1 MRRIALIRLRDGET
15 VPFEQQR
22 IRDAIERALLAA
34 GTENRTLAVEI
45 ASVVELFLE
54 KTFSD
59 EVPSTAQVEDMV
71 EKVLM
76 DTGHAAAAKAFILH
90 RDRRGRLRDA
100 REARETRFQP
110 TLFDHRVVVVDDGA
124 EGRSAAF
131 SRERLA
137 RTMAADG
144 TVTRAVADDVAAG
157 VESRLRKAGVA
168 RAPASL
174 VRSLAEV
181 ELLARDVP
189 LDLRRRGG
197 AVLPAERLAAALYR
211 KGTGGP
217 AAPGGAPFP
226 AVAATELGGAAL
238 RSHALGELLPAEV
251 ARAHL
256 DGDLH
261 VHGLELPAAL
271 YSAALRPGD
280 VAAGTAPGCAARAPG
295 DAARSA
301 RRLTASL
308 GRAARFVGA
317 AVTHDVAV
325 IDVPRSYAPLL
336 VEADREA
343 IQEEA
348 WHLLLETSADVGGRR
363 LALDLTPVLPHA
375 PSSAAEPHDA
385 RVAHDVRGDAPDR
398 AAGAAAAFSAA
409 VLRAHA
415 RREGL
420 PPPDLLP
427 VPTVTVSDRVLE
439 SPAARDV
446 LRLAAEAVLRGSSV
460 VFPLERETGRGRGD
474 ARHGP
479 PAAGAS
485 GARPR
490 GACAGRITLNL
501 ARLARRAGR
510 DRVEGFLR
518 ACDRLVDVAALGH
531 SARREILAQ
540 VAAASGGCL
549 APLLRGPRGRAPLYD
564 LAEATWSFGITG
576 LNEAVQLL
584 SGFELHD
591 GDETV
596 SRLARR
602 IVSYVALRV
611 KAAGAAG
618 DFVATLDADED
629 PAVARRLFAMDRSE
643 APAAMAERF
652 PGRDAFSPGVTV
664 RADAPIDLLARVE
677 REEPLHANLSHA
689 TLRLAL
695 PAAEAGGPD
704 GIVALLRKL
713 LRAGSAVR
721 VEVTTW

>member
-1 MRRIALIRLRDGET
+1 VRRIALVRLRDGET

-34 GTENRTLAVEI
+34 GTEDRALAEEI

-54 KTFSD
+54 KTFFD
-59 EVPSTAQVEDMV
+59 DVPSTTQVEDMV

-90 RDRRGRLRDA
+90 RDRRLRLREA
-100 REARETRFQP
+100 REAREARFQP
-110 TLFDHRVVVVDDGA
+110 TLFDHRVVVVDDAA

-137 RTMAADG
+137 RTLAADG
-144 TVTRAVADDVAAG
+144 TVKRAVADDVAAG
-157 VESRLRKAGVA
+157 VETRLREAGVA

-181 ELLARDVP
+181 ELLLRDVP

-197 AVLPAERLAAALYR
+197 AVLSAESLAAALYR

-238 RSHALGELLPAEV
+238 RSHALGELLPAAV

-256 DGDLH
+256 DGDVH
-261 VHGLELPAAL
+261 VHGLDLPAAL
-271 YSAALRPGD
+271 HSAALRPAD
-280 VAAGTAPGCAARAPG
+280 VAAGTAPGAAARSPR
-295 DAARSA
+295 DAAGSA

-308 GRAARFVGA
+308 GRASRFLGA
-317 AVTHDVAV
+317 AVTDGVAV
-325 IDVPRSYAPLL
+325 VELPGAYAPLL

-343 IQEEA
+343 ISEEA

-363 LALDLTPVLPHA
+363 LALDLTPVLPGG
-375 PSSAAEPHDA
+375 
-385 RVAHDVRGDAPDR
+385 GDEAPDR
-398 AAGAAAAFSAA
+398 ASAAAAAFSAA

-420 PPPDLLP
+420 PPAELLP
-427 VPTVTVSDRVLE
+427 IPTVTVSDRALE
-439 SPAARDV
+439 SAEARDV
-446 LRLAAEAVLRGSSV
+446 LRLAAEAVLRGSCV
-460 VFPLERETGRGRGD
+460 VFPLERGAPAREERRAAAPPVDGRRI
-474 ARHGP
+474 
-479 PAAGAS
+479 
-485 GARPR
+485 
-490 GACAGRITLNL
+490 CAGRVTLNL
-501 ARLARRAGR
+501 ARLARRVGR
-510 DRVEGFLR
+510 DHVEGFLR
-518 ACDRLVDVAALGH
+518 ACDRLVDLAAEGH
-531 SARREILAQ
+531 VARRELLAQ

-549 APLLRGPRGRAPLYD
+549 APLLRGPRGRPPLYD
-564 LAEATWSFGITG
+564 LSTASWSFGITG

-596 SRLARR
+596 ARLARR
-602 IVSYVALRV
+602 IVSYLALRV

-618 DFVATLDADED
+618 DFAATLDADED
-629 PAVARRLFAMDRSE
+629 PDVAARLFAADR
-643 APAAMAERF
+643 
-652 PGRDAFSPGVTV
+652 RDAPGAMSELFPDRDAYTPGVTV
-664 RADAPIDLLARVE
+664 RADAPVDLLARVE
-677 REEPLHANLSHA
+677 HEEPLHANLSGA
-689 TLRLAL
+689 TLRLRL
-695 PAAEAGGPD
+695 PAKEAGGPD

>member
-22 IRDAIERALLAA
+22 IRDAIERALVAA
-34 GTENRTLAVEI
+34 GTADRALAIEI

-54 KTFSD
+54 KTFFD

-76 DTGHAAAAKAFILH
+76 DTGYASAAKAFILH
-90 RDRRGRLRDA
+90 RERRRRL
-100 REARETRFQP
+100 REARMARELPFQP
-110 TLFDHRVVVVDDGA
+110 TLFDHRAVVVDDAA

-137 RTMAADG
+137 RTLAADG
-144 TVTRAVADDVAAG
+144 TVKRSLADEVAAG
-157 VESRLRKAGVA
+157 VEARLRRAGVA

-181 ELLARDVP
+181 ELLDRAAPV
-189 LDLRRRGG
+189 DLRRRGG

-217 AAPGGAPFP
+217 SAPGGAPFP

-261 VHGLELPAAL
+261 VHGLALPAAL
-271 YSAALRPGD
+271 YSAALRPTD
-280 VAAGTAPGCAARAPG
+280 VAAGNAPGAAARAPG

-317 AVTHDVAV
+317 AVTQDVAV
-325 IDVPRSYAPLL
+325 VDVPGAYAPLL
-336 VEADREA
+336 VDADREA
-343 IQEEA
+343 VSEEA

-363 LALDLTPVLPHA
+363 IALDLTPVMPD
-375 PSSAAEPHDA
+375 SASGDTPD
-385 RVAHDVRGDAPDR
+385 RVASV
-398 AAGAAAAFSAA
+398 AAAFSAA

-415 RREGL
+415 RRDGL
-420 PPPDLLP
+420 PPTELLP
-427 VPTVTVSDRVLE
+427 IPMITVSEQALE
-439 SPAARDV
+439 SEEAREV
-446 LRLAAEAVLRGSSV
+446 LRLAAEAVLRGSPV
-460 VFPLERETGRGRGD
+460 VFPLDRGLRGVSPREERRGLR
-474 ARHGP
+474 RP
-479 PAAGAS
+479 QSPGATQ
-485 GARPR
+485 RV
-490 GACAGRITLNL
+490 CAGRITLNL
-501 ARLARRAGR
+501 PRLARRVGR

-518 ACDRLVDVAALGH
+518 ACDRSIELAAEGH
-531 SARREILAQ
+531 CARRELLAQ

-564 LAEATWSFGITG
+564 LGDASWSFGITG

-591 GDETV
+591 GDEAV

-602 IVSYVALRV
+602 IVSYLALRV

-629 PAVARRLFAMDRSE
+629 PGVVRRLFAADRLD
-643 APAAMAERF
+643 APAAITELF
-652 PGRDAFSPGVTV
+652 PERDAYTLGVTV

-677 REEPLHANLSHA
+677 HEEPLHANLQGA
-689 TLRLAL
+689 TLRLGMSAKD
-695 PAAEAGGPD
+695 AGGPD